1 MRIDRLDL
9 IAFGPFTDRVLEF
22 APNRVELIYGLNG
35 AGKSTALRGLTGL
48 LYGVAVRTTD
58 DHVHEKKALRVGAR
72 LSDGTTALEV
82 VRRKTQKDSLDGL
95 DEQKLEELLGGV
107 NEDLFTTMFA
117 LNHERL
123 RAGGRQLLEG
133 TGDLA
138 EQLFGAGL
146 GRDIHEVLAGL
157 NENVEEIFTPRARS
171 KQIHKAINEFR
182 DTKRDLRSLI
192 LRPEQWAAERQE
204 LLEKEAERDQC
215 NDRLLELS
223 TQKATLERYQKTLP
237 RLAKYD
243 DLIKKR
249 EALGEVVQLPP
260 EAGQERR
267 DAQRHL
273 AEARSGVER
282 LRKRIADADRERRGL
297 KVPVT
302 LLDRRLQINE
312 IERKLGAHLK
322 AADDLSALKSNERM
336 LKAQARSAVRD
347 MGKGPA
353 LDDARELVL
362 PKPRRARIRALA
374 TKRQI
379 LNERLRSLERGLAT
393 ERLQL
398 AKVREELAE
407 CETPP
412 DTSLLEAALDDA
424 RQQGD
429 LVARCASAERD
440 VGRLH
445 TEAEAALQALGLWS
459 GPLHKADRLPLPP
472 QESVARF
479 RKGWDDAA
487 KARTDASRDLA
498 RSDKDLLTCIKE
510 TEALRR
516 EGDVPT
522 VGELDRLRDHRD
534 RGWELVRRTLE
545 GADTAEDAQ
554 RFDGNLPLADA
565 YERAVRGVDAASDAL
580 RQAADRVV
588 KNEYL
593 LGRQQRLETERR
605 RRLDQSTR
613 QEAADNETQKAWRKL
628 WEPAGIV
635 PLPPAE
641 MRSWLETHSRLL
653 ERLTA
658 YNEAKHQ
665 LIERRA
671 AEESIKAAMR
681 TALES
686 LGKKAPAADLANLRQ
701 HAERVVS
708 DAAEW
713 VHRREALVTQKE
725 ARSGALDEAQAERDQ
740 LERDL
745 GVWRADWDNATR
757 GLTLGSDAP
766 PEEAESMLERIDE
779 LEHILDQQEALGR
792 RSFGIERD
800 AEKFGDKVNSLAS
813 ECATDLVELRTPLA
827 AEQLIRR
834 FHEGQ
839 VERTRR
845 DALDRELAERRE
857 ELQEFELRE
866 RNAGGTLE
874 RLVTAARC
882 KNAESLEE
890 SEHVSDQARG
900 LDASIEE
907 TRRQILELGAGATVD
922 ALREQTNDV
931 ELDSLPGRIAETQ
944 RQLAEVESER
954 SALAEDIGGRKSHL
968 TNMDG
973 GPAAAEAA
981 ARGQEQLARVR
992 ELARQYARFRLAA
1005 YLLEREIEHYR
1016 KDNQGPLLK
1025 RAEEHF
1031 SQLTLGLYER
1041 LSVDYDQD
1049 GRPHL
1054 LAVRDDGAQVRP
1066 QVLSDGE
1073 RDQLYLAL
1081 RIAGLERH
1089 LDSNQPLPFVADD
1102 VFVNFDDKRAGA
1114 GFKVLGKLSQRTQVL
1129 FFTHHSRLRD
1139 VAHEALSDGLLALH
1153 ELP

>member
-22 APNRVELIYGLNG
+22 APNRVELIYGPNS

-48 LYGVAVRTTD
+48 LYGIAVRTTD

-72 LSDGTTALEV
+72 LSDGATALEV
-82 VRRKTQKDSLDGL
+82 VRRKAQKDSLVGL
-95 DEQKLEELLGGV
+95 DERRLGQLLGGV
-107 NEDLFTTMFA
+107 NEGLFTTMFA
-117 LNHERL
+117 LNPERL
-123 RAGGRQLLEG
+123 RAGGRELLEG

-157 NENVEEIFTPRARS
+157 HQDAGELFTPRARS

-182 DTKRDLRSLI
+182 GTKRDFRSLV
-192 LRPEQWAAERQE
+192 LRPEQWAAAHQE
-204 LLEKEAERDQC
+204 LSEKKAERDQC

-223 TQKATLERYQKTLP
+223 TKKATLERYQKTLP
-237 RLAKYD
+237 LLATYD
-243 DLIKKR
+243 DLIKERKS
-249 EALGEVVQLPP
+249 LGEVVPLPL
-260 EAGQERR
+260 EATQERR
-267 DAQRHL
+267 DAQRYL
-273 AEARSGVER
+273 AEARNGLER
-282 LRKRIADADRERRGL
+282 LRKRIADADGKRQEL

-302 LLDRRLQINE
+302 LLDREPQIHE
-312 IERKLGAHLK
+312 IERELGAHRK
-322 AADDLSALKSNERM
+322 AAKDLNALKSKERTF
-336 LKAQARSAVRD
+336 KEQARSALRD
-347 MGKGPA
+347 LGKGPT
-353 LDDARELVL
+353 LDAARELVL

-374 TKRQI
+374 TRRQI
-379 LNERLRSLERGLAT
+379 LNERLRSLERGLAA
-393 ERLQL
+393 ERQQL
-398 AKVREELAE
+398 AKVREKLAK
-407 CETPP
+407 CEAPP
-412 DTSLLEAALDDA
+412 DTSALDAALDDA

-440 VGRLH
+440 ISRRN

-459 GPLHKADRLPLPP
+459 GRLDEADRLPLPP

-479 RKGWDDAA
+479 QKRWDDAA
-487 KARTDASRDLA
+487 KARTELSRDLA
-498 RSDKDLLTCIKE
+498 RSDKDLLTCTEKI
-510 TEALRR
+510 EALRR

-522 VGELDRLRDHRD
+522 VGELDRRRGHRD

-545 GADTAEDAQ
+545 GVDTTEDAQ
-554 RFDGNLPLADA
+554 RFDGDLPLADA
-565 YERAVRGVDAASDAL
+565 YERAVREVDAAADAL
-580 RQAADRVV
+580 RHAADRVAR
-588 KNEYL
+588 NEYL
-593 LGRQQRLETERR
+593 LGQLERLEIERQA
-605 RRLDQSTR
+605 RLDHLTR
-613 QEAADNETQKAWRKL
+613 QEAADEETRKAWREL

-641 MRSWLETHSRLL
+641 MRTWLERHSRLL
-653 ERLTA
+653 ERLEV
-658 YNEAKHQ
+658 YSEAKHQ
-665 LIERRA
+665 LVERRA
-671 AEESIKAAMR
+671 AEESTRAAMR
-681 TALES
+681 TALEA
-686 LGKKAPAADLANLRQ
+686 LGETAPAADLINLRQ

-708 DAAEW
+708 DAAEQA
-713 VHRREALVTQKE
+713 HRREALVAQEETH
-725 ARSGALDEAQAERDQ
+725 SGALDKTQTERDQ
-740 LERDL
+740 VERDL
-745 GVWRADWDNATR
+745 DMWRADWDDAIR
-757 GLTLGSDAP
+757 GLTLGPDAL
-766 PEEAESMLERIDE
+766 PEEAESLLERIDE
-779 LEHILDQQEALGR
+779 LEHNLDQREALGR

-800 AEKFGDKVNSLAS
+800 AEKFGDKVNALVS
-813 ECATDLVELRTPLA
+813 ECATDLVELRTALA
-827 AEQLIRR
+827 AEQLIQR

-857 ELQEFELRE
+857 ELQDLELRE
-866 RNAGGTLE
+866 RNAVGTLE
-874 RLVTAARC
+874 RLIATARC

-890 SEHVSDQARG
+890 SERVSDRARK

-907 TRRQILELGAGATVD
+907 TRRQILELGVGATVD
-922 ALREQTNDV
+922 ALREQTDDV
-931 ELDSLPGRIAETQ
+931 DLDALPGHIAETQ
-944 RQLAEVESER
+944 RQLAEVEAER
-954 SALAEDIGGRKSHL
+954 SALTEDIGGRKSQLAH
-968 TNMDG
+968 MDG

-1005 YLLEREIEHYR
+1005 HLLECEIEHYR
-1016 KDNQGPLLK
+1016 KANQGPLLK

-1031 SQLTLGLYER
+1031 AQFTLGLYER
-1041 LSVDYDQD
+1041 LSVDYHRD

-1054 LAVRDDGAQVRP
+1054 LAVRNDGTQVPP

-1102 VFVNFDDKRAGA
+1102 VFVNFDDERAAA
-1114 GFKVLGKLSQRTQVL
+1114 GFKVLGTLSQRTQVV
-1129 FFTHHSRLRD
+1129 FFTHHARLRD
-1139 VAHEALSDGLLALH
+1139 VAREALSDGLLALH